1 MNTVM
6 LIGRLTKDPEVR
18 YTESQLAIA
27 RFSIAVNR
35 EGKDKGVD
43 FLSIVVFGKLAENC
57 ERYLSKGR
65 RVAIQGSIQTGS
77 YTNKDG
83 NKVYTTEIIA
93 NKVEFLEWGEDVKT
107 KNEDT
112 NLEANRQY
120 DFKNFEDEDVPF

>member
-1 MNTVM
+1 MNTVI

-18 YTESQLAIA
+18 YTESQLALA

-35 EGKDKGVD
+35 EGKDKGTD